1 MKTNTT
7 ELIEEG
13 AAFRELGGLEAA
25 ARAKAKAPRGREHF
39 DVVIVGA
46 GQAGLSVGYHL
57 AQRGRGLRFVIL
69 DAEQR
74 IGDVWRRRWDSLRL
88 FTPARFDSL
97 DGMPFPA
104 PPSYFPT
111 KDEMADYLEAYAKRF
126 ALPVR
131 GGCRVD
137 KLWKQG
143 GRYVLRAGDAEIEA
157 DQVVIAMAS
166 YQGGRVPAFASEL
179 SPDIV
184 QLHSSQYRRPGQL
197 RDGAVLLAGAGNSGA
212 EIAVD
217 VARGRRVLM
226 SGRDTGHVPFRLGG
240 LLGRLLLTRL
250 VLRVFF
256 HRVLTVRTKIGRK
269 RRPKMLHAGAP
280 LIRTRPQELAAA
292 GVERVARVVGV
303 RDGKPLLADGRILDV
318 NNVVWCTG
326 YHPGLSWVDL
336 PIFDDQGEPLHEE
349 GVVKSQ
355 PGLYFVGL
363 HFLFAM
369 SSTMI
374 HGVGRDAARIV
385 DAAVSR
391 ARAVAPRAQNATASA
406 A

>member
-25 ARAKAKAPRGREHF
+25 ARAKAKGPRGREHF

-57 AQRGRGLRFVIL
+57 ARQGRGLRFVIL
-69 DAEQR
+69 DAEKR

-88 FTPARFDSL
+88 FTPARFDGL
-97 DGMPFPA
+97 DGMRFPA
-104 PPSYFPT
+104 PPNYFPT

-131 GGCRVD
+131 SACRVD
-137 KLWKQG
+137 KLWKQD
-143 GRYVLRAGDAEIEA
+143 GRYVLRAGEVEIEA

-166 YQGGRVPAFASEL
+166 YQGGRVPAFAAEL
-179 SPDIV
+179 APDIV

-197 RDGAVLLAGAGNSGA
+197 REGAVLLAGSGNSGA

-217 VARGRRVLM
+217 VADGRRIFM
-226 SGRDTGHVPFRLGG
+226 AGRDTGYVPFRLGG
-240 LLGRLLLTRL
+240 LLGRLFLTRL

-256 HRVLTVRTKIGRK
+256 HRVLTVRTKFGRS
-269 RRPKMLHAGAP
+269 RRPKMLHHGAP

-292 GVERVARVVGV
+292 GVERVGRVVGV
-303 RDGKPLLADGRILDV
+303 RDGKPLLADGRVLDV
-318 NNVVWCTG
+318 TNVIWCTG
-326 YHPGLSWVDL
+326 YHPGLAWVDL
-336 PIFDDQGEPLHEE
+336 PIFDELGEPLHEE
-349 GVVKSQ
+349 GVVGTQ

-363 HFLFAM
+363 HFLFSL

-374 HGVGRDAARIV
+374 HGVGRDAARIAG
-385 DAAVSR
+385 AAVDR
-391 ARAVAPRAQNATASA
+391 ARSLAPRAQNATASA